1 MGFLG
6 NLGNWIL
13 EGIILNLIA
22 GALGAAVLLAGWAV
36 IYGILRFLTENQV
49 YQGLLSSDEDN
60 PASVALFCLIT
71 PPLFV
76 IVIGALVGLIV
87 ATISNL
93 ILFFWN
99 LIPFTGWGDSDAG
112 MHFENLTYI
121 WQIPFNLLDW
131 CYYLF
136 MAIPSI
142 TLIALAIVVFACF
155 GLIIPRRRNTGSL
168 GNSNMQT
175 AALSISMFTSVFSVV
190 LIIFFSSFLSGLYSG
205 EIDDYEDEVA
215 KATLEQPEQHQGY
228 PNYTYQSAEGY
239 EVVAQN
245 EYSFRTER
253 LVDTEHGT
261 TGLLSRGGYIACLSL
276 NSLSDNLDAI
286 LLGIPGSEGGEYQV
300 RIQSTLDLNV
310 SALSK
315 FSDFNTFEDHEYYY
329 HATDLGME
337 FHTSE
342 LRSSIPESHDELGF
356 ALELPNA
363 SASNFT
369 AAKYNIIYA
378 LIGSEE
384 SYESRNASLEVYA
397 QVVGNPT
404 TDCQTYALSGAIEP
418 RFRTAAMGYVVAGMF
433 LFGCMLNR
441 YYVVILGNNGETE
454 SGVLLRTFTSSQATS
469 LGVYG
474 LLLLIFDPLDGMG
487 ITGLTWDTI
496 FQTTF
501 FVTKVGIFILL
512 LSIAV
517 IGIIALYRQRR
528 NIGDG
533 VIAMYQHERLIG
545 QVERE
550 WFGN

>member
-6 NLGNWIL
+6 NLGNWIW
-13 EGIILNLIA
+13 EGIILNLLFGVMA
-22 GALGAAVLLAGWAV
+22 AALLLAGWAV
-36 IYGILRFLTENQV
+36 LYGILRFLTENQV
-49 YQGLLSSDEDN
+49 YQGLMSSDEDN
-60 PASVALFCLIT
+60 PTAVAFFCLIT

-76 IVIGALVGLIV
+76 IVIGTLIGLIF
-87 ATISNL
+87 ATVLNL
-93 ILFFWN
+93 YAFFWN
-99 LIPFTGWGDSDAG
+99 LIPFTGWGGSDAG

-121 WQIPFNLLDW
+121 WQLPLDFLGW

-136 MAIPSI
+136 MAIPSF

-168 GNSNMQT
+168 GNSNMQY
-175 AALSISMFTSVFSVV
+175 AALSISIFTSVFSVV

-205 EIDDYEDEVA
+205 EIEVYEDEMA
-215 KATLEQPEQHQGY
+215 KATFEQQEENQLF

-245 EYSFRTER
+245 EYSFRTQR
-253 LVDTEHGT
+253 LVNTENGT
-261 TGLLSRGGYIACLSL
+261 TGLFDRGGYIACLSL
-276 NSLSDNLDAI
+276 NSLSDSMDAI
-286 LLGIPGSEGGEYQV
+286 VLGSPGSEGGEYQV

-310 SALSK
+310 SVLSK
-315 FSDFNTFEDHEYYY
+315 FSDFNTLEDHEYYY
-329 HATDLGME
+329 HTTELGME

-342 LRSSIPESHDELGF
+342 LRSSIPDSHDELGF
-356 ALELPNA
+356 TVELPNA

-369 AAKYNIIYA
+369 AAKYNIIYV

-384 SYESRNASLEVYA
+384 SNESRNDSLETYA
-397 QVVGNPT
+397 QEVGTPT

-433 LFGCMLNR
+433 LFGCILNR

-454 SGVLLRTFTSSQATS
+454 SGVLLRTFASSQATS
-469 LGVYG
+469 LGAYG
-474 LLLLIFDPLDGMG
+474 LLLLIFDTFDGMG

-512 LSIAV
+512 LLIAT

-533 VIAMYQHERLIG
+533 VIAMYEHERLMG